1 MRMDEIQVQATTGR
15 GGVRILKLQGSL
27 TLNSTFDFQSAARR
41 ETTGAIIVD
50 LSGVPYMDSAGLGAI
65 LGVLASCERTRRRF
79 AIAGAPERLQTL
91 FRVARVDTL
100 LPAFA
105 SVEEAETRLS
115 AGAGA

>member
-1 MRMDEIQVQATTGR
+1 MDEIEVQATNGR
-15 GGVRILKLQGSL
+15 GGVRILRLRGSL

-41 ETTGAIIVD
+41 ETTGALIVD

-65 LGVLASCERTRRRF
+65 LGVLASCERTRRGF

-91 FRVARVDTL
+91 FRVAKVDTL

-105 SVEEAETRLS
+105 SIEEAETRLAVS
-115 AGAGA
+115 AGA